1 MTEVYLVFIAYLVG
15 IVLGFAIAFD
25 MGRQAKEW
33 GYNFDTKGQL
43 IRWIFNPK
51 KKDIHLVSDMKE
63 EKA

>member
-1 MTEVYLVFIAYLVG
+1 MDNIYLVFLSYLVG

-25 MGRQAKEW
+25 MGSQAKEW

-43 IRWIFNPK
+43 IRWIFDPR
-51 KKDIHLVSDMKE
+51 KKDLRKVGDKE